1 MAMDGRYDRTVT
13 AMTDSD
19 LCYLEREDMPELM
32 RKFPVLKAQLKQF
45 AGMRDRSVSLLSSLQ
60 DAQFHHLAS
69 CVAFACLFAYKRN
82 RSDLSATTSTL
93 LRCVVVVVAVERF
106 GT

>member
-60 DAQFHHLAS
+60 DAQFHHLA

-93 LRCVVVVVAVERF
+93 LRCVVVVAVERF